1 MKTDDLDGVA
11 YAMIGVSVFCCVWIA
26 AVMTWRHDGAG
37 SIHAPEADEL
47 EPPVTDT
54 VEHRLT

>member
-1 MKTDDLDGVA
+1 
-11 YAMIGVSVFCCVWIA
+11 MIGVSVFCCAWIA
-26 AVMTWRHDGAG
+26 VTMTWRHDGEA
-37 SIHAPEADEL
+37 SIHAPDPDEL